1 MPATRVGPTT
11 RLLYR
16 DHQPSLWLEDASRA
30 YAFDGDPALFRL
42 AAEALRIRM
51 AALFDPMLAVKGRLA
66 GAEDFSVTG
75 SEVLYG
81 KNADRYRLALVS
93 VSPDGPEHDEV
104 CYLIDPFRGVS
115 FDDFA
120 VDSVRFNWHEMWSRG
135 RDPV

>member
-1 MPATRVGPTT
+1 
-11 RLLYR
+11 
-16 DHQPSLWLEDASRA
+16 LEDASRA

-51 AALFDPMLAVKGRLA
+51 AALFDPMLAVKGRA
-66 GAEDFSVTG
+66 GAEDFSVTR

-104 CYLIDPFRGVS
+104 RLLDRPVQGRQLRRLRHRLG
-115 FDDFA
+115 A
-120 VDSVRFNWHEMWSRG
+120 VQLA
-135 RDPV
+135 RDVVPRR